1 MKNFIVGNMG
11 YGGRVV
17 VRHLR
22 QAHPQVDLLLSCQLE
37 KCVPFVA
44 VKRSDKVDD
53 LCWDLNWPYSSSL
66 AEICDS
72 SLLSKVSVMDQKRA
86 RISQNLSAGVTV
98 MREQAAMNSIM
109 LDRLLASV
117 RDGSPR

>member
-11 YGGRVV
+11 YGGPVV
-17 VRHLR
+17 ARHLR

-53 LCWDLNWPYSSSL
+53 LCWDLNWPYSESL
-66 AEICDS
+66 AEMCDS
-72 SLLSKVSVMDQKRA
+72 SLPSKVSVMDQKRA
-86 RISQNLSAGVTV
+86 RISQDLSVRVRT
-98 MREQAAMNSIM
+98 MRERAAMDSIVM
-109 LDRLLASV
+109 HRLLASV
-117 RDGSPR
+117 RNGSPR

>member
-11 YGGRVV
+11 YGGPVV
-17 VRHLR
+17 VRYLR
-22 QAHPQVDLLLSCQLE
+22 QSHPQVDLLLSCQLE
-37 KCVPFVA
+37 TCVPFVA

-66 AEICDS
+66 AEMWDS
-72 SLLSKVSVMDQKRA
+72 SLLSKVSVMDQNRA
-86 RISQNLSAGVTV
+86 RMSQDLSARVTV
-98 MREQAAMNSIM
+98 MREQAAMNSIV

-117 RDGSPR
+117 WDGSPR